1 MSVCMSSRSSRVCL
15 FATPWIVACQV
26 LLSMELTQAKILE
39 WVAIPPPV
47 DLPDPRIESVFPAPP
62 ALQVDS

>member
-1 MSVCMSSRSSRVCL
+1 
-15 FATPWIVACQV
+15 
-26 LLSMELTQAKILE
+26 MELTQAKILE

-62 ALQVDS
+62 ALQVNSKTVLSSHEYVNES

>member
-1 MSVCMSSRSSRVCL
+1 
-15 FATPWIVACQV
+15 
-26 LLSMELTQAKILE
+26 MELTQAKILE

-62 ALQVDS
+62 ALQVNSLPLSHLGSPYICVYLYVNISICVYE